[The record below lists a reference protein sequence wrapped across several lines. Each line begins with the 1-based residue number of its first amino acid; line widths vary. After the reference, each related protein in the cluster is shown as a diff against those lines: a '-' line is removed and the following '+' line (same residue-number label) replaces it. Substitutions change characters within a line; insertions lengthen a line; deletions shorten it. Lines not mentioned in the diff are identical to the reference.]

1 MAHVTYEEHFLVD
14 NAPTFCKVCRSK
26 MYQVDTPSG
35 GTELKADL
43 IDFDTEDNSPFYEP
57 DGYGGCNTVAVR
69 PHIVQGTACGYGKAG
84 TTIGAD
90 LWHAVVGGSHSPLC
104 QTKIADGDY
113 PAVLKMMDVIKPQN
127 DLMPTIDES
136 MPED

>member
-1 MAHVTYEEHFLVD
+1 MGHITYEEHFLVD

-26 MYQVDTPSG
+26 MYQVEVG
-35 GTELKADL
+35 GGDLELKTDL
-43 IDFDTEDNSPFYEP
+43 INYDTQQPFYEP

-90 LWHAVVGGSHSPLC
+90 LWHGVVGGSPFPIC
-104 QTKIADGDY
+104 QTKIADEDY